1 MARGIYHGPFWHK
14 LGLSSKGECPSCQ
27 LKHPPACRKS
37 RSQHCHCTERT
48 KEPGGWD
55 QKGLNG
61 ASQRCAQPCQELS
74 HILVRQ
80 AQSRFRKK
88 IWVRDHGRWVK
99 TVQQCRGTWMKSHQ
113 GGLVLVLG
121 WQNGENSLLLVLL
134 LLLHLHHRDI
144 SWPHKEGTW
153 LGLGKISSHIGT
165 KPEKS
170 TVFQQITYEKGS
182 EGNT

>member
-1 MARGIYHGPFWHK
+1 M
-14 LGLSSKGECPSCQ
+14 GLSGTSLGSVQRGNVHHVNSSIPQHAESHAASTAIAQ
-27 LKHPPACRKS
+27 SGQKS
-37 RSQHCHCTERT
+37 Q
-48 KEPGGWD
+48 GGWD